1 MMAEFLTSGIY
12 PVEKIIAITKPG
24 GKSQHIISRQG
35 TPIDLLTNNISSAA
49 LITTGKF
56 NGRITSIESH
66 LGFFENTLN
75 IIEDVNNEKMF
86 GFIRPGIKAATVS
99 KTFLSCLTNKAM
111 QVDCSLHG
119 EERACINCSYCEN
132 ICPND
137 LMPNFI
143 MKALYSDDIE
153 EALLHGLL
161 DCCRCGLCSYSC
173 PSKIELTK
181 ILSDGMDS
189 YYKDKA

>member
-1 MMAEFLTSGIY
+1 
-12 PVEKIIAITKPG
+12 
-24 GKSQHIISRQG
+24 
-35 TPIDLLTNNISSAA
+35 
-49 LITTGKF
+49 
-56 NGRITSIESH
+56 
-66 LGFFENTLN
+66 
-75 IIEDVNNEKMF
+75 MF
-86 GFIRPGIKAATVS
+86 GFIRPGSDKPTVS
-99 KTFLSCLTNKAM
+99 KTFLSCLFNSPREM
-111 QVDCSLHG
+111 DCTIHG

-143 MKALYSDDIE
+143 MKALHSDEIE
-153 EALLHGLL
+153 NALEYGLL
-161 DCCRCGLCSYSC
+161 DCCRCGLCSYTC